1 MTRSETQALV
11 LGDIVEKIGGRAR
24 FWGEIVALYQI
35 EPGEWRADV
44 KAVHPEFLNLVH
56 IYDTRQLRLRVVAQP
71 ERTMP

>member
-1 MTRSETQALV
+1 MTCSESEALKV
-11 LGDIVEKIGGRAR
+11 GDIVEKVGGRAR

-56 IYDTRQLRLRVVAQP
+56 IYDTRQLRRRVVAQP
-71 ERTMP
+71 ERTKP